1 MGAAQGGADAG
12 ARVGR
17 GGAADDNQ
25 RNTDLLDDELPS
37 ARFVSDAY
45 LHWLYDENPYGP
57 AIQRSADD
65 DGVRVAHYAMV
76 PQRYRGPDG
85 VVPAAFSLNAV
96 VRRGTQRQGW
106 FRKLGLEI
114 YDEAA
119 AAGWTFATGVCND
132 KSIGAVVKYMGWK
145 TPGPL
150 PVRVALPLPTRVAV
164 ESHAV
169 DAEFLAGA
177 EFERLTAGLDAF
189 PVQDWAN
196 SYTTEYLRWRL
207 ACPGSAYALHATDD
221 LVAVTTRDKR
231 AGIPAAVVLK
241 LLPRDGRAVGVRAEP
256 IVTAA
261 CGFHRAPYAVYAG
274 FNALVPFR
282 GIRPPRRLQPSPLH
296 LILRGLAPG
305 FDQEH
310 FALDT
315 FEFLD
320 MDAY

>member
-12 ARVGR
+12 AWVGR
-17 GGAADDNQ
+17 GDGADDNR
-25 RNTDLLDDELPS
+25 RNTALLDFELPS

-96 VRRGTQRQGW
+96 VRSGTQRQGW

-114 YDEAA
+114 YDEATE
-119 AAGWTFATGVCND
+119 AGWQFATGVCND

-150 PVRVALPLPTRVAV
+150 PVRVCGRRCRRGVAV

-169 DAEFLAGA
+169 DA
-177 EFERLTAGLDAF
+177 D
-189 PVQDWAN
+189 V
-196 SYTTEYLRWRL
+196 
-207 ACPGSAYALHATDD
+207 
-221 LVAVTTRDKR
+221 
-231 AGIPAAVVLK
+231 
-241 LLPRDGRAVGVRAEP
+241 PRRPRVRAP
-256 IVTAA
+256 DR
-261 CGFHRAPYAVYAG
+261 RA
-274 FNALVPFR
+274 
-282 GIRPPRRLQPSPLH
+282 RRL
-296 LILRGLAPG
+296 PG
-305 FDQEH
+305 
-310 FALDT
+310 ARLD
-315 FEFLD
+315 ELVHH
-320 MDAY
+320 

>member
-17 GGAADDNQ
+17 GDGADDNR
-25 RNTDLLDDELPS
+25 RNTALLDFELPS

-114 YDEAA
+114 YDEATE
-119 AAGWTFATGVCND
+119 AGWTFASGVCND

-150 PVRVALPLPTRVAV
+150 PVRVAVAV
-164 ESHAV
+164 A
-169 DAEFLAGA
+169 DARRGREPRG
-177 EFERLTAGLDAF
+177 R
-189 PVQDWAN
+189 
-196 SYTTEYLRWRL
+196 RR
-207 ACPGSAYALHATDD
+207 
-221 LVAVTTRDKR
+221 
-231 AGIPAAVVLK
+231 
-241 LLPRDGRAVGVRAEP
+241 LPRRPRVRAP
-256 IVTAA
+256 DR
-261 CGFHRAPYAVYAG
+261 RA
-274 FNALVPFR
+274 
-282 GIRPPRRLQPSPLH
+282 RRL
-296 LILRGLAPG
+296 PG
-305 FDQEH
+305 
-310 FALDT
+310 ARLD
-315 FEFLD
+315 ELVHH
-320 MDAY
+320 